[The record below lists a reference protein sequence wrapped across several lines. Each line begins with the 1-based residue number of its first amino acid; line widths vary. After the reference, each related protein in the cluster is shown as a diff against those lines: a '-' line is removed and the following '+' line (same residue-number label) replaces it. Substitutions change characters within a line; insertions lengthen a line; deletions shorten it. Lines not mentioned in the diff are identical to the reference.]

1 MAEDD
6 PKEEPSPEPKE
17 KEKASLAEEIESSIR
32 KVLGN
37 LLDSGEVT
45 VEEKETP
52 SEKEP
57 DKPPSSRQEETD
69 MEKAVREA
77 VAKLKTETPPEPEK
91 KAPPPETS
99 PETFGKKVSRFMWG
113 DVK

>member
-6 PKEEPSPEPKE
+6 PKEEPSAKSEETKP
-17 KEKASLAEEIESSIR
+17 SLAEEIESSIR

-77 VAKLKTETPPEPEK
+77 VAKLKTETPPEKEK
-91 KAPPPETS
+91 EKPPPETS